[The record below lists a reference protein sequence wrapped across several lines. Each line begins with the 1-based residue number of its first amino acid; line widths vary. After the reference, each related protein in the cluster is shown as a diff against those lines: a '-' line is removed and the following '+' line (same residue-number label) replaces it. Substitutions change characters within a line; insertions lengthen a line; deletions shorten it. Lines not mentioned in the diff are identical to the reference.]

1 MHNPSNV
8 NHANLC
14 QLLPLC
20 LNLTTV
26 LITRERILKAIVNFQ
41 PTATIFGLSQSVPFS
56 DMFHCWLFV
65 AQKAGDVLIWI
76 LADYLCFT
84 GWTRDCFEADG
95 AEEVQQPRWQTCK
108 PGRLQSAVIKILS
121 HCSDHNCW
129 SLATL
134 ITFLRPHCWC
144 CDTLP
149 TPTPP
154 PLQAKRSTI
163 TRCCVSLSL
172 KQDNANI
179 CHTLGSFLLRLQ
191 SNAPRLRHG
200 QRAEPKQPCRAH
212 AMFAMF
218 TTRRR
223 RTLNSLFQWGYIH
236 IHLRAHTQWMPQP
249 WRSR

>member
-1 MHNPSNV
+1 MNLSWLSMFYRANEGLFWSQWCWRSTATV
-8 NHANLC
+8 ANLQTGEVAKC
-14 QLLPLC
+14 CDQNSLTLFWSRLLIICHPDHISP
-20 LNLTTV
+20 TT
-26 LITRERILKAIVNFQ
+26 LLMLWYSTYPH
-41 PTATIFGLSQSVPFS
+41 PT
-56 DMFHCWLFV
+56 
-65 AQKAGDVLIWI
+65 
-76 LADYLCFT
+76 
-84 GWTRDCFEADG
+84 
-95 AEEVQQPRWQTCK
+95 
-108 PGRLQSAVIKILS
+108 
-121 HCSDHNCW
+121 
-129 SLATL
+129 SLA
-134 ITFLRPHCWC
+134 
-144 CDTLP
+144 
-149 TPTPP
+149 
-154 PLQAKRSTI
+154 STI

-223 RTLNSLFQWGYIH
+223 TLNSLFQWGYIH